1 MGLMKKYSQFLKEL
15 PSNTVVFAFGR
26 FNPPTTGHELL
37 VKAVKKLASQ
47 NKAAHA
53 IYASKSQDAKKN
65 PLTVEKKV
73 HYLKLMFPGTN
84 FVAANPTERT
94 FIEAAKALNKKYK
107 NLIMVAGSDRI
118 PEYERILNTYNGK
131 EFHFDTVQVISAG
144 ERDPDSDD
152 ASGMSASK
160 MRAVASKGDYSQFK
174 KGLPSAMREI
184 DGRRLMNDVRLGMGL
199 EVVKEQLNLV
209 KDDLREQYFR
219 GEIFNIGDIVESAGV
234 KYEIV
239 KRGSNHLLLK
249 QQSGK
254 LVSKWIQDVQL
265 SEDVTVGYA
274 PEEIT
279 FGGYTTKNLHHSED
293 AAKAFQ
299 DTIERHGEQT
309 PAAVLHAL
317 MATDTYMGL
326 SDLHLNQGKVPTDT
340 EKKQWIKSHDHAK
353 EHLDQ
358 LGDFLHHRDYWD
370 NHMHEMEDML
380 SNYKEEGKGEFQD
393 SVELED
399 KMIPEELTNKTLKS
413 QDKIK
418 VARIIAT
425 MLGIEN
431 AEASANPEMLVNSA
445 LRKVRTKALN
455 PEYLKTLDKMLKLAD
470 EVEIKYDVTLK
481 PSKLKESEE
490 VDTSTDY
497 NIAKGTLRYKDY
509 VKLSKMSSGELEDD
523 EHTKPGHTIAPKHH
537 GDSSRRMKVR
547 YQTEAVDKNHPIAKE
562 YDSLK
567 KNHDIKSLRGLIK
580 TQHKI
585 IDTSEFKTKDHA
597 ISHYLRAKHG
607 NKKVAD
613 AFGLKEES
621 SHVEFRL
628 DHRDKAK
635 GDHKST
641 FKDHEATVSD
651 TTDKAT
657 YVKVPSH
664 KADSFKRTMKSKH
677 GVSAELAEKV
687 NYEDALQVL
696 EEALAAVDKGEYDY
710 EGAMAR
716 TQLQTTLRNCQD
728 LIDMLDDDENMPEWV
743 QSKITL
749 AQDYITSVRDY
760 LQSREELG
768 EAVDMAALRKQ
779 LNKHT
784 ELAVKANRA
793 GDDDA
798 VKKHQVH
805 MNKIKDRMNKM
816 VREAAEV
823 CPNCEQTVD
832 KCECESKD
840 VVRDDSQQ
848 VGANN
853 SKGFDAFFEEDE
865 SGSMQHG
872 VVDMSNYEDNYNDN
886 MGDEEISDE
895 ELDAMADEIQ
905 DMEHIMDVYDDDE
918 FSIVDDETGEEL
930 EETEEE
936 KSVNEQTIMEVLSR
950 LERMKAKMRI
960 RRTKAKRERA
970 TKIALKRYSG
980 TATINKRAR
989 RLAVKLMKKRL
1000 LRGRDATKIS
1010 VGEKERVER
1019 VIERRKKII
1028 GRLAMRLAPR
1038 VRKIEKARMAHKKF
1052 TAPAP
1057 VIGM

>member
-1 MGLMKKYSQFLKEL
+1 MGLMKKYSQFLREL

-37 VKAVKKLASQ
+37 VKAVKKLATQ

-73 HYLKLMFPGTN
+73 NYLKLMFPGTN

-184 DGRRLMNDVRLGMGL
+184 DGRRLMNDVRQGMGL
-199 EVVKEQLNLV
+199 EAVKEQLNLV

-219 GEIFNIGDIVESAGV
+219 GEIFNIGDIVESAGIS
-234 KYEIV
+234 YEIV

-249 QQSGK
+249 EESGK
-254 LVSKWIQDVQL
+254 LVSKWIQDISLKQ
-265 SEDVTVGYA
+265 
-274 PEEIT
+274 EEL
-279 FGGYTTKNLHHSED
+279 NL
-293 AAKAFQ
+293 
-299 DTIERHGEQT
+299 
-309 PAAVLHAL
+309 
-317 MATDTYMGL
+317 
-326 SDLHLNQGKVPTDT
+326 
-340 EKKQWIKSHDHAK
+340 
-353 EHLDQ
+353 
-358 LGDFLHHRDYWD
+358 
-370 NHMHEMEDML
+370 
-380 SNYKEEGKGEFQD
+380 EET
-393 SVELED
+393 
-399 KMIPEELTNKTLKS
+399 MIPEELTTKTLKS

-431 AEASANPEMLVNSA
+431 AESSANPDQLVNNA
-445 LRKVRTKALN
+445 LRKVRTKSLN
-455 PEYLKTLDKMLKLAD
+455 AESLSILTKMLKLAQ
-470 EVEIKYDVTLK
+470 EVGIKYDLTLV
-481 PSKLKESEE
+481 PSKLKEGTLQPSG
-490 VDTSTDY
+490 DTKISVTTDSPVVNKNSTY
-497 NIAKGTLRYKDY
+497 NIAKGNLRYKDY
-509 VKLSKMSSGELEDD
+509 IKLRDINAGVH
-523 EHTKPGHTIAPKHH
+523 HTKPGHSFNHDDETERK
-537 GDSSRRMKVR
+537 MKVK
-547 YQTEAVDKNHPIAKE
+547 YQTEAVDKNHPIVKE
-562 YDSLK
+562 YDGLK

-585 IDTSEFKTKDHA
+585 IDTSEFKTKEHA

-613 AFGLKEES
+613 AFGLKEDTLDEIS
-621 SHVEFRL
+621 SKLAGNYYGAVTKKHI
-628 DHRDKAK
+628 DKVGVKANMY
-635 GDHKST
+635 DRIE
-641 FKDHEATVSD
+641 KDMG
-651 TTDKAT
+651 K
-657 YVKVPSH
+657 
-664 KADSFKRTMKSKH
+664 KRKQGIDRAMDRVMGARKTN
-677 GVSAELAEKV
+677 EQ
-687 NYEDALQVL
+687 YEEMLQEL
-696 EEALAAVDKGEYDY
+696 EEAISTIDKGEYDY

-716 TQLQTTLRNCQD
+716 TQLQTTIRSSQE
-728 LIDMLDDDENMPEWV
+728 LINMLSLDDNLPEWV

-749 AQDYITSVRDY
+749 AQDYISSVRDY
-760 LQSREELG
+760 LKSKEELG

-793 GDDDA
+793 GDDEA
-798 VKKHQVH
+798 VKKHQVT

-816 VREAAEV
+816 VREASEV

-865 SGSMQHG
+865 SGAMQHG
-872 VVDMSNYEDNYNDN
+872 VVDMSNYEDNYNNN
-886 MGDEEISDE
+886 MDDEEISDE

-905 DMEHIMDVYDDDE
+905 DMEHIMDVYEDDE
-918 FSIVDDETGEEL
+918 FAIVDDETGEEL

-936 KSVNEQTIMEVLSR
+936 KSMNEQAIMEVLSR
-950 LERMKAKMRI
+950 IERMKAKMRI

-980 TATINKRAR
+980 TATINKRSR

-1000 LRGRDATKIS
+1000 LRGRDPTKIS

-1019 VIERRKKII
+1019 IIQRKKNVL

-1038 VRKIEKARMAHKKF
+1038 VRKIEKARMAHTKF

-1057 VIGM
+1057 AVGI

>member
-1 MGLMKKYSQFLKEL
+1 M
-15 PSNTVVFAFGR
+15 
-26 FNPPTTGHELL
+26 
-37 VKAVKKLASQ
+37 
-47 NKAAHA
+47 
-53 IYASKSQDAKKN
+53 
-65 PLTVEKKV
+65 
-73 HYLKLMFPGTN
+73 
-84 FVAANPTERT
+84 
-94 FIEAAKALNKKYK
+94 
-107 NLIMVAGSDRI
+107 
-118 PEYERILNTYNGK
+118 
-131 EFHFDTVQVISAG
+131 
-144 ERDPDSDD
+144 
-152 ASGMSASK
+152 
-160 MRAVASKGDYSQFK
+160 
-174 KGLPSAMREI
+174 
-184 DGRRLMNDVRLGMGL
+184 
-199 EVVKEQLNLV
+199 
-209 KDDLREQYFR
+209 
-219 GEIFNIGDIVESAGV
+219 
-234 KYEIV
+234 
-239 KRGSNHLLLK
+239 
-249 QQSGK
+249 
-254 LVSKWIQDVQL
+254 
-265 SEDVTVGYA
+265 
-274 PEEIT
+274 
-279 FGGYTTKNLHHSED
+279 
-293 AAKAFQ
+293 
-299 DTIERHGEQT
+299 
-309 PAAVLHAL
+309 
-317 MATDTYMGL
+317 
-326 SDLHLNQGKVPTDT
+326 
-340 EKKQWIKSHDHAK
+340 
-353 EHLDQ
+353 
-358 LGDFLHHRDYWD
+358 
-370 NHMHEMEDML
+370 
-380 SNYKEEGKGEFQD
+380 
-393 SVELED
+393 
-399 KMIPEELTNKTLKS
+399 
-413 QDKIK
+413 
-418 VARIIAT
+418 
-425 MLGIEN
+425 
-431 AEASANPEMLVNSA
+431 
-445 LRKVRTKALN
+445 
-455 PEYLKTLDKMLKLAD
+455 
-470 EVEIKYDVTLK
+470 
-481 PSKLKESEE
+481 
-490 VDTSTDY
+490 
-497 NIAKGTLRYKDY
+497 
-509 VKLSKMSSGELEDD
+509 
-523 EHTKPGHTIAPKHH
+523 
-537 GDSSRRMKVR
+537 
-547 YQTEAVDKNHPIAKE
+547 
-562 YDSLK
+562 
-567 KNHDIKSLRGLIK
+567 IK

-664 KADSFKRTMKSKH
+664 KADSFKRNMKSKH

-696 EEALAAVDKGEYDY
+696 DEALAAVDKGEYDY

-768 EAVDMAALRKQ
+768 EAATPYYNKPSFLKKMSRVAKQERLAREKKEAEKKQVKEELEEAVDMAALRKQ

-793 GDDDA
+793 GDDEA
-798 VKKHQVH
+798 VKKHQVT

-823 CPNCEQTVD
+823 CPNCEQTID

-840 VVRDDSQQ
+840 VVKDDSYQ

-1057 VIGM
+1057 VVGM

>member
-1 MGLMKKYSQFLKEL
+1 MKKYSQFLREL

-37 VKAVKKLASQ
+37 VKAVKKLATQ

-219 GEIFNIGDIVESAGV
+219 GEIFNIGDIVESAGIS
-234 KYEIV
+234 YEIV

-249 QQSGK
+249 EESGK
-254 LVSKWIQDVQL
+254 LVSKWIQDISLKQ
-265 SEDVTVGYA
+265 
-274 PEEIT
+274 EEL
-279 FGGYTTKNLHHSED
+279 NL
-293 AAKAFQ
+293 
-299 DTIERHGEQT
+299 
-309 PAAVLHAL
+309 
-317 MATDTYMGL
+317 
-326 SDLHLNQGKVPTDT
+326 
-340 EKKQWIKSHDHAK
+340 
-353 EHLDQ
+353 
-358 LGDFLHHRDYWD
+358 
-370 NHMHEMEDML
+370 
-380 SNYKEEGKGEFQD
+380 EET
-393 SVELED
+393 
-399 KMIPEELTNKTLKS
+399 MIPEELTTKTLKS

-431 AEASANPEMLVNSA
+431 AESSANPDQLVNNA
-445 LRKVRTKALN
+445 LRKVRTKSLN
-455 PEYLKTLDKMLKLAD
+455 AESLNILTKMLALAQ
-470 EVEIKYDVTLK
+470 EVGIKYDVTLV

-490 VDTSTDY
+490 VDTKSTY
-497 NIAKGTLRYKDY
+497 NIAKGNLSYKDY
-509 VKLSKMSSGELEDD
+509 IKLRDINAGVH
-523 EHTKPGHTIAPKHH
+523 HTKPGHSFNHDDETERK
-537 GDSSRRMKVR
+537 MKVK

-613 AFGLKEES
+613 AFGLKEEQ
-621 SHVEFRL
+621 L
-628 DHRDKAK
+628 DEISAKLAGNYYGAATKKHIDKVGVKANMY
-635 GDHKST
+635 DRIE
-641 FKDHEATVSD
+641 KDMG
-651 TTDKAT
+651 K
-657 YVKVPSH
+657 
-664 KADSFKRTMKSKH
+664 KRKQGIDRAMDRVMGARKTN
-677 GVSAELAEKV
+677 EQ
-687 NYEDALQVL
+687 YEEMLQEL
-696 EEALAAVDKGEYDY
+696 EEAISTIDKGEYDY

-716 TQLQTTLRNCQD
+716 TQLQTTIRSSQE
-728 LIDMLDDDENMPEWV
+728 LINMLSLDDNLPEWV

-749 AQDYITSVRDY
+749 AQDYITSARDY
-760 LQSREELG
+760 LKSREELG
-768 EAVDMAALRKQ
+768 EEATPYWKKASFNKRMSQMAKQERREREQKEAEQKKQVKEELEEAADMATLRKQ

-798 VKKHQVH
+798 VKKHQVT

-816 VREAAEV
+816 VKEASEV

-886 MGDEEISDE
+886 MGEEEISDE

-918 FSIVDDETGEEL
+918 FAIVDDETGEEL

>member
-37 VKAVKKLASQ
+37 VKAVKKLATQ

-65 PLTVEKKV
+65 PLAVEKKV

-174 KGLPSAMREI
+174 KGLPSTMREI

-199 EVVKEQLNLV
+199 ETVKEQLNLV

-219 GEIFNIGDIVESAGV
+219 GEIFNIGDIVESAGIS
-234 KYEIV
+234 YEIV

-249 QQSGK
+249 EESGK
-254 LVSKWIQDVQL
+254 LVSKWIQDISLKQ
-265 SEDVTVGYA
+265 
-274 PEEIT
+274 EEL
-279 FGGYTTKNLHHSED
+279 NL
-293 AAKAFQ
+293 
-299 DTIERHGEQT
+299 
-309 PAAVLHAL
+309 
-317 MATDTYMGL
+317 
-326 SDLHLNQGKVPTDT
+326 
-340 EKKQWIKSHDHAK
+340 
-353 EHLDQ
+353 
-358 LGDFLHHRDYWD
+358 
-370 NHMHEMEDML
+370 
-380 SNYKEEGKGEFQD
+380 EET
-393 SVELED
+393 
-399 KMIPEELTNKTLKS
+399 MIPEELTTKTLKS

-431 AEASANPEMLVNSA
+431 AESSANPDQLVNNA
-445 LRKVRTKALN
+445 LRKVRTKSLN
-455 PEYLKTLDKMLKLAD
+455 AESLNILTKMLALAQ
-470 EVEIKYDVTLK
+470 EVGIKYDVTLV

-490 VDTSTDY
+490 VDTKSTY
-497 NIAKGTLRYKDY
+497 NIAKGNLSYKDY
-509 VKLSKMSSGELEDD
+509 IKLRDINAGVH
-523 EHTKPGHTIAPKHH
+523 HTKPGHSFNHDDETERK
-537 GDSSRRMKVR
+537 MKVK

-613 AFGLKEES
+613 AFGLKEEQ
-621 SHVEFRL
+621 L
-628 DHRDKAK
+628 DEISAKLAGNYYGAATKKHIDKVGVKANMY
-635 GDHKST
+635 DRIE
-641 FKDHEATVSD
+641 KDMG
-651 TTDKAT
+651 K
-657 YVKVPSH
+657 
-664 KADSFKRTMKSKH
+664 KRKQGIDRAMDRVMGARKTN
-677 GVSAELAEKV
+677 EEID
-687 NYEDALQVL
+687 YEYSLQVL
-696 EEALAAVDKGEYDY
+696 DEALAAVDKGEYDY

-716 TQLQTTLRNCQD
+716 NQLQTTLRNCQD

-768 EAVDMAALRKQ
+768 EAATPYYNKPSFLKKMSQVAKQ
-779 LNKHT
+779 
-784 ELAVKANRA
+784 ERLARE
-793 GDDDA
+793 
-798 VKKHQVH
+798 KKEAEKNQA
-805 MNKIKDRMNKM
+805 KDSMNKM

-823 CPNCEQTVD
+823 CPKCEQTVD
-832 KCECESKD
+832 KCKCESKD
-840 VVRDDSQQ
+840 VVRDDSYQ

-865 SGSMQHG
+865 SGAMQHG
-872 VVDMSNYEDNYNDN
+872 VVDMSNYEGDYNNN
-886 MGDEEISDE
+886 MDDEEISDE

-905 DMEHIMDVYDDDE
+905 DMEHIMDVYEDDE
-918 FSIVDDETGEEL
+918 FAIVDDETGEEL

-1019 VIERRKKII
+1019 VIQRKKNVL

>member
-1 MGLMKKYSQFLKEL
+1 
-15 PSNTVVFAFGR
+15 
-26 FNPPTTGHELL
+26 
-37 VKAVKKLASQ
+37 
-47 NKAAHA
+47 
-53 IYASKSQDAKKN
+53 
-65 PLTVEKKV
+65 
-73 HYLKLMFPGTN
+73 
-84 FVAANPTERT
+84 
-94 FIEAAKALNKKYK
+94 
-107 NLIMVAGSDRI
+107 
-118 PEYERILNTYNGK
+118 
-131 EFHFDTVQVISAG
+131 
-144 ERDPDSDD
+144 
-152 ASGMSASK
+152 
-160 MRAVASKGDYSQFK
+160 
-174 KGLPSAMREI
+174 
-184 DGRRLMNDVRLGMGL
+184 
-199 EVVKEQLNLV
+199 
-209 KDDLREQYFR
+209 
-219 GEIFNIGDIVESAGV
+219 
-234 KYEIV
+234 
-239 KRGSNHLLLK
+239 
-249 QQSGK
+249 
-254 LVSKWIQDVQL
+254 
-265 SEDVTVGYA
+265 
-274 PEEIT
+274 
-279 FGGYTTKNLHHSED
+279 
-293 AAKAFQ
+293 
-299 DTIERHGEQT
+299 
-309 PAAVLHAL
+309 
-317 MATDTYMGL
+317 
-326 SDLHLNQGKVPTDT
+326 
-340 EKKQWIKSHDHAK
+340 
-353 EHLDQ
+353 
-358 LGDFLHHRDYWD
+358 
-370 NHMHEMEDML
+370 
-380 SNYKEEGKGEFQD
+380 
-393 SVELED
+393 
-399 KMIPEELTNKTLKS
+399 
-413 QDKIK
+413 
-418 VARIIAT
+418 
-425 MLGIEN
+425 
-431 AEASANPEMLVNSA
+431 
-445 LRKVRTKALN
+445 
-455 PEYLKTLDKMLKLAD
+455 
-470 EVEIKYDVTLK
+470 
-481 PSKLKESEE
+481 
-490 VDTSTDY
+490 
-497 NIAKGTLRYKDY
+497 
-509 VKLSKMSSGELEDD
+509 
-523 EHTKPGHTIAPKHH
+523 
-537 GDSSRRMKVR
+537 MKVK

-607 NKKVAD
+607 DKKVAD
-613 AFGLKEES
+613 AFGLKEDTLDEIS
-621 SHVEFRL
+621 SKLAGNYYGAATKKHI
-628 DHRDKAK
+628 DKVGVKANMY
-635 GDHKST
+635 DRIE
-641 FKDHEATVSD
+641 KDMG
-651 TTDKAT
+651 K
-657 YVKVPSH
+657 
-664 KADSFKRTMKSKH
+664 KRKQGIDRAMDRVMGARKTN
-677 GVSAELAEKV
+677 EQID
-687 NYEDALQVL
+687 YEYSLQVL
-696 EEALAAVDKGEYDY
+696 DEALAAVDKGEYDY

-823 CPNCEQTVD
+823 CPNCEQTID

-840 VVRDDSQQ
+840 VVKDDSYQ

-1057 VIGM
+1057 VVGM